1 MAQPMTRARVSPEE
15 YLELER
21 AAEERHEFLDGEIVA
36 MSGGT
41 AEHSLIAQNI
51 IGELRSALR
60 PKPCKVFT
68 SDMRIR
74 IEAANRYTY
83 ADAVVVCGPPRLADE
98 ARDTLLNPT
107 AIFEV
112 LSDSTESY
120 DRGEKFAGYRT
131 VPSVEEY
138 VLVSQKQEQV
148 EHFHRQ
154 ADGSWLLHVY
164 GSGETVS
171 LPALGCELKV
181 DKVYFKVRVP
191 GDFESCGVHSG
202 HGCSRV
208 FGDVG
213 H

>member
-1 MAQPMTRARVSPEE
+1 MTRVRVSPEE

-21 AAEERHEFLDGEIVA
+21 AAEERHEYLDGEIVA

-41 AEHSLIAQNI
+41 VEHSLIAQNI
-51 IGELRSALR
+51 IGELRNALR

-68 SDMRIR
+68 SDMKIR
-74 IEAANRYTY
+74 IESANRYTY

-98 ARDTLLNPT
+98 VRDTLLNPT

-131 VPSVEEY
+131 LPSVQEY
-138 VLVSQKQEQV
+138 VLASQKQEQV

-154 ADGSWLLHVY
+154 PDGSWLLHVY
-164 GSGETVS
+164 GTGETVS
-171 LPALGCELKV
+171 LPSLGCELKV
-181 DKVYFKVRVP
+181 DEVYFKVFAAP
-191 GDFESCGVHSG
+191 A
-202 HGCSRV
+202 
-208 FGDVG
+208 
-213 H
+213 